1 MMKYARS
8 NSGIYIRRRLA
19 PRAKQRGMF
28 AMGPGFYA
36 SAAGGGPVD
45 PYFAYVQSLMHF
57 DGTNGSTTT
66 TDVISGRVWTST
78 GGVLSTTAAEFGPT
92 GLNAASGGFNST
104 ASAAFNMGTGDYCLE
119 GWIRAAGS
127 SDRCFLDT
135 RYAGAGI
142 ACYINS
148 SGYFGVTDNTQYIGA
163 GSTAVS
169 TTALQYVMV
178 ARYSG
183 TIYAYLSGALQFSVA
198 DSRSYA
204 TNTAI
209 TLGNNSNNGQ
219 NFQGYMDEFRI
230 TVGVARTT
238 GGSTVPVPTAAFPNS

>member
-1 MMKYARS
+1 MKYARS
-8 NSGIYIRRRLA
+8 NSGIYILSRLA
-19 PRAKQRGMF
+19 PRSKQRGMF
-28 AMGPGFYA
+28 AMGPGFFA
-36 SAAGGGPVD
+36 SAAGGGPTD

-66 TDVISGRVWTST
+66 TDVISGQVWTSV
-78 GGVLSTTAAEFGPT
+78 GGVLSTTAAKFGPT
-92 GLNAASGGFNST
+92 GLNAASKGFNSNVN
-104 ASAAFNMGTGDYCLE
+104 AGFNMGTGDYCLE
-119 GWIRAAGS
+119 GWIMAAGS

-142 ACYINS
+142 GCYVNG
-148 SGYFGVTDNTQYIGA
+148 SGYLGVTNNSAYIGA

-204 TNTAI
+204 PNTAI
-209 TLGNNSNNGQ
+209 TLGNSNVNGQ
-219 NFQGYMDEFRI
+219 TFGGYMDEFRI